1 MDSDRAVERCRRWA
15 TIESLPLPL
24 GVTWI
29 PDENAYNFALYS
41 KHAHSVTLLLY
52 RPDSLREPILKVVLD
67 PLRNKTGRVWHC
79 RLQHEL
85 MSNATL
91 YAYQVAGPL
100 LGGWFERHAFDDS
113 KVLLDPY
120 AREIFFPPTMD
131 RMAASRPGS
140 NAGRAPLGLIPKDVP
155 EERTSRLRNQH
166 ECDTIIY
173 ELHVGGFTGPY
184 ADFTGTGNTLHCA
197 NQAVRKMIMDSIR
210 HWSLH
215 MGVDGVDLTS
225 VFTRAMDA

>member
-1 MDSDRAVERCRRWA
+1 RTPTKRLSSRNSAAGMMPTNARLFCASGKGAGTPRSWWMASSPAVSGC
-15 TIESLPLPL
+15 
-24 GVTWI
+24 
-29 PDENAYNFALYS
+29 
-41 KHAHSVTLLLY
+41 
-52 RPDSLREPILKVVLD
+52 
-67 PLRNKTGRVWHC
+67 GRVWHC

-140 NAGRAPLGLIPKDVP
+140 NAGRAPLGLIPKDVS
-155 EERTSRLRNQH
+155 EERTSRLRNLH

-225 VFTRAMDA
+225 VFTRAMDAR